1 MGVRRTRIAAC
12 VALVVASGFLFVD
25 STHAQG
31 DCVQAMDQGLNKI
44 RAFDQEAKK
53 QAMDFAVD
61 TTVDVALGDARK
73 ILADKTIPSQ
83 ASALQMELHKA
94 KIEAWEQI
102 QKTFAVTV
110 EDLYACMAPG
120 SKCNMLDFMKNQN
133 QAFQR
138 WMQTFSS
145 ESTQGARE
153 RVSKARELLQ
163 NNVKQLAGNATGS
176 IGAAVACM
184 DLHVKAGAAA
194 DAVDTRNPPQK
205 PQTIAKK
212 GGSAAPRLLIAGGAA
227 AAAAVT
233 LAKVLPTLTPSIV
246 DPPIT
251 GSGSAG
257 GSGVR
262 GYDGTYDLQLSS
274 ATSSGLTT
282 LTLPRFFRVNNG
294 VVTSNDNTVNGTVT
308 SSGATSFVG
317 PCPLNNS
324 PADYSGSLTTGG
336 TGSGTYRCRVEPITR
351 EWKVFNRS

>member
-1 MGVRRTRIAAC
+1 
-12 VALVVASGFLFVD
+12 
-25 STHAQG
+25 
-31 DCVQAMDQGLNKI
+31 MDQALNKI
-44 RAFDQEAKK
+44 RAFDEEAKR

-83 ASALQMELHKA
+83 ASALQMELHKT
-94 KIEAWEQI
+94 KIETWEQI

-110 EDLYACMAPG
+110 EDLWACMAPG
-120 SKCNMLDFMKNQN
+120 STCNMLDFMKKQK

-153 RVSKARELLQ
+153 RVGKARELLQ
-163 NNVKQLAGNATGS
+163 NNVKQLAGNAIGS

-194 DAVDTRNPPQK
+194 DPVDTGNPPQGA
-205 PQTIAKK
+205 QTIPKK
-212 GGSAAPRLLIAGGAA
+212 GGGPVPRILIAGGAA
-227 AAAAVT
+227 AATAVT
-233 LAKVLPTLTPSIV
+233 LAKVLPTLTPSIA
-246 DPPIT
+246 DSSST
-251 GSGSAG
+251 GSGSTG

-262 GYDGTYDLQLSS
+262 GYDGTYDFQFSS
-274 ATSSGLTT
+274 ATSSGPTT

-294 VVTSNDNTVNGTVT
+294 VVTSSDNAIKGTVT

-324 PADYSGSLTTGG
+324 PADYSGSITTGG
-336 TGSGTYRCRVEPITR
+336 TGSGTYRCRVEPIAR